1 MRCRPL
7 IAAALMFGL
16 VVRAEE
22 GMWTF
27 DNPPLATIKAKY
39 GFDVDEKWLEHIRLA
54 TLEFGSGSAA
64 FVSKDG
70 LVLTNHHVGR
80 RYIEKVSTEKGADYF
95 KTGFVAKTRTEE
107 IKIPDL
113 SIYTLMQMTDVTE
126 KVNAAV
132 KPGMDDAQA
141 TGARMEMLAKLR
153 KSLDERD
160 GLLADHVVLYHGG
173 EYWIYS
179 YKAHRDVRLVMAPE
193 EQIAFFGGDTD
204 NFTYPRH
211 DMDICLFRVYEGG
224 EPYRPPHY
232 LKWQSEGLKPGDLTF
247 VVGRPGE
254 TQRLKTV
261 AELIFERD
269 YALPSEIKIA
279 EASRSALQDYGKA
292 TAESARKVATR
303 LFSVE
308 NNLKRASGELSGL
321 QNPAVFA
328 ELERKERDLRAAVAT
343 SEPLQA
349 RSGKSWARI
358 EETVELMKPLSQVRE
373 LLNSRSSLLM
383 KTALDLVRCVRE
395 LDRPVQER
403 LQDYRKRNDIEY
415 AKWRLLRS
423 IQFDDLELETFL
435 IARGLEDIQR
445 TLGPDHPFRVAVLG
459 NKTPDELAKEA
470 VSGTKL
476 HFMWARRDLV
486 TGSAKGIAKSQD
498 PLVKLARTI
507 EEFAREIERK
517 REDLQAI
524 SDEQQGRIA
533 QARFAIHGK
542 KLYPDATHTI
552 RFSYG
557 AVEGYVENG
566 IHIAPFTQF
575 EDLYQRA
582 ALKGAEA
589 NNGAWALPPR
599 WIERKASLNLKVPLN
614 FCHKVDIVGG
624 NSGSPVI
631 NIKGEYSGIAFDGN
645 IQSLPG
651 TYYYDG
657 GANRAVSVDARAIIE
672 ALTNVYDA
680 KHLSDELLTR

>member
-1 MRCRPL
+1 
-7 IAAALMFGL
+7 
-16 VVRAEE
+16 
-22 GMWTF
+22 MWTF
-27 DNPPLATIKAKY
+27 DNPPLAEIKARY
-39 GFDVDEKWLEHIRLA
+39 GFDANEKWLEHIRLA

-80 RYIEKVSTEKGADYF
+80 RYIEKVSTEKGVDYL
-95 KTGFVAKTRTEE
+95 KTGFVAKTRAEE

-113 SIYTLMQMTDVTE
+113 WIYTLVQMTNVTE
-126 KVNAAV
+126 KVNAVV
-132 KPGMDDAQA
+132 KPGMDEAQA
-141 TGARMEMLAKLR
+141 SSARMEVLAKLR
-153 KSLDERD
+153 RSLDERD
-160 GLLADHVVLYHGG
+160 GLLADHVVLYNGG

-254 TQRLKTV
+254 TQRLKTI
-261 AELIFERD
+261 AELVFERD
-269 YALPSEIKIA
+269 HALPSEIKIA
-279 EASRSALQDYGKA
+279 EASRSALQDYGKTTPEA
-292 TAESARKVATR
+292 ARKVATR

-308 NNLKRASGELSGL
+308 NNLKRASGELAGL
-321 QNPAVFA
+321 KDPGAFA
-328 ELERKERDLRAAVAT
+328 ELERKERDLRAAISA
-343 SEPLQA
+343 SEPLQ
-349 RSGKSWARI
+349 GKAGQSWIRI
-358 EETVELMKPLSQVRE
+358 AETVEQMKPLFQVRE
-373 LLNSRSSLLM
+373 LVNSRGSLLM
-383 KTALDLVRCVRE
+383 KTALDLVRCVQE
-395 LDRPVQER
+395 LDRPVGER
-403 LQDYRKRNDIEY
+403 LQNYRKRDDVEY

-435 IARGLEDIQR
+435 IARGLEDIQN
-445 TLGPDHPFRVAVLG
+445 TLGPDHPFRWAVLG
-459 NKTPDELAKEA
+459 NKTPDEIAKEA
-470 VSGTKL
+470 VGGTKL

-486 TGSAKGIAKSQD
+486 LGSAKNIAKSQD

-507 EEFAREIERK
+507 EGFAREIERK
-517 REDLQAI
+517 REDLRAI
-524 SDEQQGRIA
+524 VDEQQVRIA
-533 QARFAIHGK
+533 QARFAIYGK

-552 RFSYG
+552 RFSFG
-557 AVEGYVENG
+557 SVEGYSENG
-566 IHIAPFTQF
+566 ANIVPFTRF

-582 ALKGAEA
+582 ASKGPEA
-589 NNGAWALPPR
+589 NNGAWALPAK
-599 WIERKASLNLKVPLN
+599 WVERKGRLDLNVPLN

-631 NIKGEYSGIAFDGN
+631 NTRGEYSGIAFDGN

-657 GANRAVSVDARAIIE
+657 SANRAVSVDARAIIE
-672 ALTNVYDA
+672 ALINIYDA
-680 KHLSDELLTR
+680 QHLVDELLAR